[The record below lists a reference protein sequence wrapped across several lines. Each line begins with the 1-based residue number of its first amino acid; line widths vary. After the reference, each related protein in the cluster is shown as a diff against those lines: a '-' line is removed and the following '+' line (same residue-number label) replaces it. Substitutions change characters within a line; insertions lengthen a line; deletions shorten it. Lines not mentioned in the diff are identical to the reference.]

1 MARLWEALT
10 PASGS
15 ATPWSHL
22 APVTE
27 SPSPW
32 PAEPISPDFQSDTKP
47 DTDPLSSNDFP
58 NGLTALDETG
68 FESKSE
74 NPGEEAPSGESL
86 TKVQIAESESLWSDS
101 EEGSAYVEVGPENE
115 YRVSAGVEV
124 PRFRSHFNLL
134 TMDAGPVFGDGANPA
149 TAEAVTT
156 ETATTRDSRV
166 PQPDSR
172 TSIPTE
178 SPVRTPAG
186 IPQGSEGFA
195 NRSGFFGAIAAPVI
209 RGILERLKH
218 HAQGDLAP
226 WLFLS
231 PGTGDCG
238 LRPDGLK
245 TVMEGIIDSISRQ
258 HGPVAC
264 LEIDAPMDGGLH
276 SPGPGWQDLLWGRV
290 ELEEILVPGRNP
302 LVTRIPRGD
311 DYQPEGTWF
320 ATRSIHGVAQE
331 IRQRFG
337 LVVVSSISSKT
348 DPLARFWSAQCQGW
362 TWVASVDLWETT
374 PLEAQARQHA
384 RGMPPWIGCV
394 LVDRQAAAAVA

>member
-15 ATPWSHL
+15 AAPWSHL
-22 APVTE
+22 VPATE

-32 PAEPISPDFQSDTKP
+32 PAESIAPDSPP
-47 DTDPLSSNDFP
+47 DSGVGAGSCSNPDPQLTV
-58 NGLTALDETG
+58 TALDQTETDSPLETPEISSVSAG
-68 FESKSE
+68 FSE
-74 NPGEEAPSGESL
+74 A
-86 TKVQIAESESLWSDS
+86 KAIQESESLWSDS

-115 YRVSAGVEV
+115 FRVSAGVEV

-134 TMDAGPVFGDGANPA
+134 TMDEVAVTNSDKTTEAPVILRNAPTPDAQGATISAAKSETGQMSSVGIAPGPV
-149 TAEAVTT
+149 TAAVKPSFIGT
-156 ETATTRDSRV
+156 
-166 PQPDSR
+166 
-172 TSIPTE
+172 
-178 SPVRTPAG
+178 
-186 IPQGSEGFA
+186 
-195 NRSGFFGAIAAPVI
+195 IAAPVI

-238 LRPDGLK
+238 LSPEGLK

-264 LEIDAPMDGGLH
+264 LEIDAPMDGGIH

-337 LVVVSSISSKT
+337 LVVVSSTSAKT

>member
-15 ATPWSHL
+15 AAPWSHL
-22 APVTE
+22 VPATE

-32 PAEPISPDFQSDTKP
+32 PAESIAPDSPP
-47 DTDPLSSNDFP
+47 DSGVGTGSCSNLDPQLTV
-58 NGLTALDETG
+58 TALDQAETD
-68 FESKSE
+68 S
-74 NPGEEAPSGESL
+74 PLEAPEISSVSTEFSDA
-86 TKVQIAESESLWSDS
+86 KDIQESESLWSDS

-115 YRVSAGVEV
+115 FRVSAGVEV

-134 TMDAGPVFGDGANPA
+134 TMDEVAVSGKVQTPEARLILRNSPTKGTEGATISAAKSEMGQMPSVGIAPGPV
-149 TAEAVTT
+149 TAAVKPSFIGT
-156 ETATTRDSRV
+156 
-166 PQPDSR
+166 
-172 TSIPTE
+172 
-178 SPVRTPAG
+178 
-186 IPQGSEGFA
+186 
-195 NRSGFFGAIAAPVI
+195 IAAPVI

-231 PGTGDCG
+231 PGTADCG
-238 LRPDGLK
+238 LSPEGLK
-245 TVMEGIIDSISRQ
+245 TLMEGIIDSISRQ

-264 LEIDAPMDGGLH
+264 LEIDAPMDGGIH

-290 ELEEILVPGRNP
+290 ELAEILVPGRNP

-337 LVVVSSISSKT
+337 LVVVSSTSAKT
-348 DPLARFWSAQCQGW
+348 DPLAKFWSAQCQGW

-384 RGMPPWIGCV
+384 KGMPPWIGCV
-394 LVDRQAAAAVA
+394 LVNRQAAAAVA